1 MYSRTRK
8 LLTSLRRLAGPTYP
22 DSDRLVDCATCRSD
36 TVNPVRWHVL
46 DESTWW
52 IRLRCGACGSVREV
66 EASNEEAGR
75 LDADLDRGLNEIAAV
90 IAKLDRAEMA
100 AASDALTAALERD
113 LVGPDDFRRSLR

>member
-1 MYSRTRK
+1 
-8 LLTSLRRLAGPTYP
+8 
-22 DSDRLVDCATCRSD
+22 
-36 TVNPVRWHVL
+36 VL